1 MVSFILIRHDYIR
14 PWILRFKVFFILAC
28 CGVYPISA
36 QNSFDKHIE
45 ASDIER
51 IVINGNQIFSI
62 SVSTHNS
69 KNITMRST
77 IDGEYQEEF
86 QITNTKQNQILYL
99 KLEQNPFMSIPD
111 DKRNAHKVVA
121 ASLNLVI
128 PVNLDIDIKS
138 DIGSVE
144 LTGNFKDIT
153 VQLFTGFCKI
163 QGQAKAALINTVDGN
178 IDIKTLNAEVIANST
193 YGSTEIETFP
203 LKTTVWRLKSI
214 YGNISV
220 KKQE

>member
-1 MVSFILIRHDYIR
+1 MSFILITLNYIK
-14 PWILRFKVFFILAC
+14 PWILPFKVFFILAF
-28 CGVYPISA
+28 CGTRSIGA
-36 QNSFDKHIE
+36 QNSFERRIE

-51 IVINGNQIFSI
+51 IVVNGNQIFNI
-62 SVSTHNS
+62 SVSTHKS

-77 IDGEYQEEF
+77 IDGEYQEQF
-86 QITNTKQNQILYL
+86 QITNTKHNQTLYL
-99 KLEQNPFMSIPD
+99 KLEQNPLMTIPD

-138 DIGSVE
+138 DIGSVD
-144 LTGNFKDIT
+144 LTGYFKDVT
-153 VQLFTGFCKI
+153 VQLFTGFCKV
-163 QGQAKAALINTVDGN
+163 QGQAKAALVNTVDGD
-178 IDIKTLNAEVIANST
+178 IDIKTSNAEVIANST
-193 YGSTEIETFP
+193 YGSVETEIIP
-203 LKTTVWRLKSI
+203 LKQAVWRLKSI